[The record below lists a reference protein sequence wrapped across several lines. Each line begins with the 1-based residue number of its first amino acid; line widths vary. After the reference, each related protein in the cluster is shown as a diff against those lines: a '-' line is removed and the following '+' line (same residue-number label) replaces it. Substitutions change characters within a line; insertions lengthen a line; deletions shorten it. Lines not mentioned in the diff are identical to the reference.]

1 MEIYPTISTLV
12 SNENIIAFDKLDG
25 SNIRSEWTLKNGFAK
40 FGTRRRL
47 LGADEK
53 PLGEAIS
60 LFQNEYADDLHKIF
74 RKERLQKATVFFEFV
89 GENSFA
95 GYHEDEEH
103 TVTLFD
109 IHVYKKG
116 LLTGKEF
123 LKMVGNKVKTAP
135 VLYEGK
141 ANAAFI
147 ESVRDSTLEGM
158 TFEGVICK
166 GGLDNR
172 NRPMNFKIKSSA
184 WLEKLKTKCGDDEA
198 MFEKL
203 K

>member
-1 MEIYPTISTLV
+1 MEIYPTIGTIV
-12 SNENIIAFDKLDG
+12 SNEHIIAFDKLDG
-25 SNIRSEWTLKNGFAK
+25 SNIRAEWTLKNGFSK

-47 LGADEK
+47 LDTSEE

-60 LFQNEYADDLHKIF
+60 LIQSEYADSLDKIF
-74 RKERLQKATVFFEFV
+74 RKERLQKVTAFFEFA

-95 GYHEDEEH
+95 GLHEDEEH
-103 TVTLFD
+103 SVTLFD

-116 LLTGKEF
+116 LLPARDF
-123 LKMVGNKVKTAP
+123 LKMVEGKVRTAP
-135 VLYEGK
+135 ILYEGK
-141 ANAAFI
+141 VNADFI
-147 ESVRDSTLEGM
+147 QSVRDSTLEGM

-172 NRPMNFKIKSSA
+172 KRPNNFKLKSTA
-184 WLEKLKTKCGDDEA
+184 WLDKLKTKCGDDVA